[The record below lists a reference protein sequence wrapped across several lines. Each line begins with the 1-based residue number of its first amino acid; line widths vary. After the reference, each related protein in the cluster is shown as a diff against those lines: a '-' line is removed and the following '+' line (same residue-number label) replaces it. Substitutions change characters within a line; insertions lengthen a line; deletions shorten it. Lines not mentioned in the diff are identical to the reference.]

1 MNERNIL
8 ASVLRSRE
16 AYERIAN
23 HVADGDLTDQGRI
36 IYDAIERYYNNDPA
50 CSSADPALIAESVG
64 RRVAGDK
71 HREVFSGLVSQLSE
85 HECSPANIVEDFIE
99 HRKHVAGNQLATALL
114 AGDQAGIQ
122 AALDSYI
129 GVADLDLSGGDAD
142 STIVA
147 GQSLTELFG
156 ETFDTANL
164 IKVYPESLN
173 RRLDGGLKRG
183 HHLVIFARPEM
194 GKTMTVVNMMGG
206 FAQDGRKV
214 LYIGNEDPIA
224 DVAMR
229 LTNRLTGLTKF
240 DVLRDL
246 ELADQ
251 LARERGYENIVM
263 VPLAPG
269 TPREITALL
278 EKYEPDV
285 LVLDQLRNLNMNS
298 DHFTQ
303 SLEKAATQARNWAK
317 RYNCVVVSVTQAGD
331 SASGKSILD
340 LGDCDSSN
348 TGIPAQADVM
358 LGIGATDQHVARSE
372 LVFSL
377 PKNKVSGKHE
387 YFSVQAHPTVS
398 KLTSLE

>member
-8 ASVLRSRE
+8 ASVLKSRE
-16 AYERIAN
+16 AWQRIAN
-23 HVADGDLTDQGRI
+23 HVTDTDLSDQGRI
-36 IYDAIERYYNNDPA
+36 IYDAIQRYYDNDPA
-50 CSSADPALIAESVG
+50 VSSADPALIAESVG

-71 HREVFSGLVSQLSE
+71 HRELFSGLVSELWDY
-85 HECSPANIVEDFIE
+85 ECSPSNIVEDFIE
-99 HRKHVAGNQLATALL
+99 HRKHIAGNQLATTLL
-114 AGDQAGIQ
+114 SGDEAGIQ
-122 AALDSYI
+122 SALDNYLGI
-129 GVADLDLSGGDAD
+129 ADLDLSDGESD
-142 STIVA
+142 STVVS
-147 GQSLTELFG
+147 GQSLVELFG
-156 ETFDTANL
+156 ESFDEANL
-164 IKVYPESLN
+164 IKVYPESFN

-194 GKTMTVVNMMGG
+194 GKTMTVINMMGG
-206 FAQDGRKV
+206 FVQDGHKV

-224 DVAMR
+224 DVTMR
-229 LTNRLTGLTKF
+229 LTSRLTGLTKY
-240 DVLRDL
+240 DILRDL

-251 LARERGYENIVM
+251 LARERGFENATL

-278 EKYEPDV
+278 EKYQPDV
-285 LVLDQLRNLNMNS
+285 LVLDQLRNLNMS
-298 DHFTQ
+298 CDHFTQ

-317 RYNCVVVSVTQAGD
+317 RYDCVVVSVTQAGD

-358 LGIGATDQHVARSE
+358 LGIGATEQHVARSE
-372 LVFSL
+372 VVFSL

-387 YFSVQAHPTVS
+387 YFSVQAHPTIS